1 MTQKE
6 TEFSAKSHGRVLL
19 ADDDLRD
26 VELTLEAFREHNLL
40 NEVDVVR
47 DGVEALEYLNAQGK
61 FAGREQ
67 RNPVLILLD
76 LKMPRLNGIEV
87 LRAIRSSERLRLIP
101 VMILTSSQESRDLQE
116 CYGLGANAYVVKP
129 VDFREFVE
137 SVKTAGVFWALI
149 NQPPLPG

>member
-19 ADDDLRD
+19 AEDDLRD
-26 VELTLEAFREHNLL
+26 VELTLEAFREHNLV

>member
-19 ADDDLRD
+19 AEDDLRD

>member
-6 TEFSAKSHGRVLL
+6 TEFFAKSHGRVLL
-19 ADDDLRD
+19 AEDDLRD